1 MRSIQGKQTMIL
13 PWIKHFSKVNA
24 ISGWFT
30 TKNAL
35 QVSVVVVRDR
45 SAAILKGKCC
55 GKRIARHVISH

>member
-30 TKNAL
+30 IKNAL
-35 QVSVVVVRDR
+35 QVSKVVRDR
-45 SAAILKGKCC
+45 LAAILKGKCC
-55 GKRIARHVISH
+55 GKHIASHVIFH